1 MNIAEILKYCQT
13 GMKLYSS
20 IHGEVEFICVNKY
33 DEKYPIKCKDESKY
47 EILFTSDGRVFYNYT
62 NTECVLFLSKIQRDW
77 SKFRIPIK
85 KGDIM
90 MNIDGTSPFIAT
102 GEMYHDISPKY
113 ICGINSS
120 GEFTKYPGKGGW
132 TTDFYIPASKEAKK
146 KLFDKIKE
154 AGYTWNADT
163 LELDKMENKLKKQE
177 FKQFKQD
184 FKPFDKVL
192 VRNDANK
199 KWSINLFSYYDE
211 EDKLF
216 PYVCLDGCY
225 HYCIPYE
232 DYNKHVLGT
241 TINPNK

>member
-33 DEKYPIKCKDESKY
+33 NDKYPIKCKDKSEY
-47 EILFTSDGRVFYNYT
+47 EVLFTSDGRVFHNYP
-62 NTECVLFLSKIQRDW
+62 NAECIIFPSKEQRDW

-90 MNIDGTSPFIAT
+90 MKIDGTAPFIAT

-113 ICGINSS
+113 ICGMNLLGNFQIGLNK
-120 GEFTKYPGKGGW
+120 EGW
-132 TTDFYIPASKEAKK
+132 TSTFYIPASDKAKRE
-146 KLFDKIKE
+146 LFNKIAK

-163 LELDKMENKLKKQE
+163 LELEKIENKPKKE

-199 KWSINLFSYYDE
+199 KWSINLFSYYDK

-232 DYNKHVLGT
+232 GNEYLLSK
-241 TINPNK
+241 TINPYII